1 MFQIKK
7 VLFFAL
13 IFSSLFLVDYFI
25 SFSEG
30 SKERVIGIIMSAEE
44 AENKYSSDIRDSVIF
59 QIRNLN
65 QKLESKKQI
74 SLVFIKAGKTAESA
88 AESVQ
93 LLYLKHKVLA
103 IIGPSQINQAISS
116 AKAAENLGVP
126 FISLSSS
133 EELNDVLRN
142 WAFSIAP
149 SASLEVDLLLDFLKE
164 RNLRK
169 IALLSFPKK
178 NALEAR
184 KQIFS
189 RSPKKQISI
198 LSDKIFKLKEY
209 NFHSYLGSKKI
220 ESSDAVVHWTVNSSS
235 LDLIKASLTYKGHQQ
250 FFILGHDSFERKNF
264 KDINVIRPIYFII
277 PKFFTEPFLP
287 TFYEYKKQVLSFRMN
302 FEYQFGRKPTIFAAR
317 SVDAIKILSS
327 AIFQS
332 DGQRK
337 FILEY
342 LKKISKF
349 NGLTGNFN
357 LVKNKNHLISNAYA
371 IVNFQNGIWNLE
383 SFD

>member
-133 EELNDVLRN
+133 E
-142 WAFSIAP
+142 
-149 SASLEVDLLLDFLKE
+149 DL
-164 RNLRK
+164 
-169 IALLSFPKK
+169 PM
-178 NALEAR
+178 
-184 KQIFS
+184 
-189 RSPKKQISI
+189 
-198 LSDKIFKLKEY
+198 
-209 NFHSYLGSKKI
+209 
-220 ESSDAVVHWTVNSSS
+220 W
-235 LDLIKASLTYKGHQQ
+235 
-250 FFILGHDSFERKNF
+250 
-264 KDINVIRPIYFII
+264 
-277 PKFFTEPFLP
+277 
-287 TFYEYKKQVLSFRMN
+287 
-302 FEYQFGRKPTIFAAR
+302 
-317 SVDAIKILSS
+317 
-327 AIFQS
+327 
-332 DGQRK
+332 
-337 FILEY
+337 
-342 LKKISKF
+342 
-349 NGLTGNFN
+349 
-357 LVKNKNHLISNAYA
+357 
-371 IVNFQNGIWNLE
+371 
-383 SFD
+383 

>member
-1 MFQIKK
+1 MFQMKK
-7 VLFFAL
+7 VLFFVF
-13 IFSSLFLVDYFI
+13 IFFFLFFSDSFI
-25 SFSEG
+25 SLSDAAKG
-30 SKERVIGIIMSAEE
+30 RVIGIIMSSGKDQ
-44 AENKYSSDIRDSVIF
+44 NKYSLDIRDSVIF
-59 QIRNLN
+59 QIRKLN

-103 IIGPSQINQAISS
+103 IIGPSQISQAISS

-133 EELNDVLRN
+133 EGLNDVLRN

-149 SASLEVDLLLDFLKE
+149 SASLEVDLLLNFLEE
-164 RNLRK
+164 RNFRK

-189 RSPKKQISI
+189 RSPEKQISI
-198 LSDKIFKLKEY
+198 LSDKVFKLKEY
-209 NFHSYLGSKKI
+209 NFHSYLNSKKI
-220 ESSDAVVHWTVNSSS
+220 ESSGAVVHWTANSSS
-235 LDLIKASLTYKGHQQ
+235 SDLIKASLTYNGNQH
-250 FFILGHDSFERKNF
+250 FFVLGHDSFDRSNF
-264 KDINVIRPIYFII
+264 KGIDVTRPIYFIV

-287 TFYEYKKQVLSFRMN
+287 SFYEYKKQVLRFYIN
-302 FEYQFGRKPTIFAAR
+302 FEYQFGRKPSIYAAR

-327 AIFQS
+327 AIFES
-332 DGQRK
+332 SGKRK
-337 FILEY
+337 LILEH
-342 LKKISKF
+342 LKKVKKF
-349 NGLTGNFN
+349 SGLSGNFN
-357 LVKNKNHLISNAYA
+357 LMKNKNHLIADAYA
-371 IVNFQNGIWNLE
+371 ILHFQNGIWNLE
-383 SFD
+383 SFE

>member
-1 MFQIKK
+1 MFQMKK
-7 VLFFAL
+7 VLFFVF
-13 IFSSLFLVDYFI
+13 IFFFLFFSDSFI
-25 SFSEG
+25 SLSDAAKG
-30 SKERVIGIIMSAEE
+30 RVIGIIMSSGKDQ
-44 AENKYSSDIRDSVIF
+44 NKYSLDIRDSVIF
-59 QIRNLN
+59 QIRKLN

-103 IIGPSQINQAISS
+103 IIGPSQISQAISS

-133 EELNDVLRN
+133 EGLNDVLRN

-149 SASLEVDLLLDFLKE
+149 SASLEVDLLLNFLEE
-164 RNLRK
+164 RNFKK

-189 RSPKKQISI
+189 RSPEKQISI
-198 LSDKIFKLKEY
+198 LSDKVFKLKEY
-209 NFHSYLGSKKI
+209 NFHSYLNSKKI
-220 ESSDAVVHWTVNSSS
+220 ESSEAVVHWTANSSS
-235 LDLIKASLTYKGHQQ
+235 SDLIKASLTYNGNQH
-250 FFILGHDSFERKNF
+250 FFVLGHDSFDRSNF
-264 KDINVIRPIYFII
+264 KGIYVTRPIYFIV

-287 TFYEYKKQVLSFRMN
+287 SFYEYKKQVLRFYIN
-302 FEYQFGRKPTIFAAR
+302 FEYQFGRKPSIYAAR

-327 AIFQS
+327 AIFES
-332 DGQRK
+332 SGKRK
-337 FILEY
+337 LILEH
-342 LKKISKF
+342 LKKVKKF
-349 NGLTGNFN
+349 SGLSGNFN
-357 LVKNKNHLISNAYA
+357 LMKNKNHLITDAYA
-371 IVNFQNGIWNLE
+371 ILHFQNGIWNLE
-383 SFD
+383 SFE